1 MRDVL
6 LVLLASASPISELRG
21 GIPLGIALGMEPAAT
36 FFLSV
41 STNILV
47 FFPVRFI
54 LVAFYR
60 TVLTRLPLFDRYLTS
75 VRARG
80 HPMVEKYGLLGL
92 VLFVAV
98 PLPVT
103 GAYTGTI
110 LSWLL
115 DMEWRRSFVGV
126 AGGVV
131 IAGVIVLCVTL
142 GIVAGLSLAL
152 PWAT

>member
-1 MRDVL
+1 MSDVL
-6 LVLLASASPISELRG
+6 LVLLASASPLSELRG
-21 GIPLGIALGMEPAAT
+21 GIPLGIALGIDPAVT
-36 FFLSV
+36 FLLSV

-47 FFPVRFI
+47 FFPVRLF

-60 TVLTRLPLFDRYLTS
+60 TVLTRLPLFDRYLNS

-92 VLFVAV
+92 ALFVAV

-103 GAYTGTI
+103 GAYTGTV

-115 DMEWRRSFVGV
+115 NMDWKRSFLGV
-126 AGGVV
+126 AIGVV

-142 GIVAGLSLAL
+142 GIVAGVRLAL
-152 PWAT
+152 P

>member
-1 MRDVL
+1 MRDIL

-21 GIPLGIALGMEPAAT
+21 GIPLGIALGIEPATT

-41 STNILV
+41 ATNILV

-60 TVLTRLPLFDRYLTS
+60 KVLMRLPLFDRYLER
-75 VRARG
+75 VRSRRR
-80 HPMVEKYGLLGL
+80 PPVEKYGLLGL
-92 VLFVAV
+92 ALFVAV
-98 PLPVT
+98 PLPMT

-115 DMEWRRSFVGV
+115 DMDWKRSFLGV
-126 AGGVV
+126 AIGVV

-142 GIVAGLSLAL
+142 GIVAGVRLAL
-152 PWAT
+152 P

>member
-21 GIPLGIALGMEPAAT
+21 GIPLGIALGLDPAPT
-36 FFLSV
+36 FLLAV
-41 STNILV
+41 IMNILV
-47 FFPVRFI
+47 FFPVRLI

-60 TVLTRLPLFDRYLTS
+60 TVLTRLPLFDRYLAS
-75 VRARG
+75 VRVRG
-80 HPMVEKYGLLGL
+80 HSIVEKYGLFGL
-92 VLFVAV
+92 ALFVAV

-115 DMEWRRSFVGV
+115 DMEWRKSFLGV
-126 AGGVV
+126 AIGVV

-142 GIVAGLSLAL
+142 GIVGACV
-152 PWAT
+152 

>member
-1 MRDVL
+1 MRDIL

-21 GIPLGIALGMEPAAT
+21 GIPLGIALGIEPAAT

-41 STNILV
+41 ATNILV

-60 TVLTRLPLFDRYLTS
+60 KVLTRLPLFDRYLER
-75 VRARG
+75 VRSRG
-80 HPMVEKYGLLGL
+80 RPPVEKYGLLGL
-92 VLFVAV
+92 ALFVAV
-98 PLPVT
+98 PLPMT

-115 DMEWRRSFVGV
+115 DMDWKRSFLGV
-126 AGGVV
+126 AIGVV

-142 GIVAGLSLAL
+142 GIVAGVRLGL
-152 PWAT
+152 P

>member
-1 MRDVL
+1 MSDVL

-21 GIPLGIALGMEPAAT
+21 GIPLGIALGIDPAVT
-36 FFLSV
+36 FLLSV

-47 FFPVRFI
+47 FFPVRLF

-60 TVLTRLPLFDRYLTS
+60 TVLTRLPLFDRYLNS

-80 HPMVEKYGLLGL
+80 HPMVAKYGLLGL
-92 VLFVAV
+92 ALFVAV

-103 GAYTGTI
+103 GAYTGTV

-115 DMEWRRSFVGV
+115 NMDWKRSFLGV
-126 AGGVV
+126 AIGVV

-142 GIVAGLSLAL
+142 GIVAGVRLAL
-152 PWAT
+152 P

>member
-21 GIPLGIALGMEPAAT
+21 GIPLGVALGLDIAPT
-36 FFLSV
+36 FLLAV
-41 STNILV
+41 VTNILV
-47 FFPVRFI
+47 FFPVRLI

-60 TVLTRLPLFDRYLTS
+60 TVLTRLPLFDRYLER
-75 VRARG
+75 VRSRG
-80 HPMVEKYGLLGL
+80 RPIVAKYGLLGL
-92 VLFVAV
+92 ALFVAV

-115 DMEWRRSFVGV
+115 NMEWRRSFLGV
-126 AGGVV
+126 AIGVV
-131 IAGVIVLCVTL
+131 IAGVIVTCVTL
-142 GIVAGLSLAL
+142 GIIAGVSLAGS
-152 PWAT
+152 

>member
-1 MRDVL
+1 MSDVL

-21 GIPLGIALGMEPAAT
+21 GIPLGIALGIDPAAT

-41 STNILV
+41 STNMLV

-54 LVAFYR
+54 LAAFYR
-60 TVLTRLPLFDRYLTS
+60 TVLTRLPLFDRYLIS

-80 HPMVEKYGLLGL
+80 YPIVKKYGLLGL
-92 VLFVAV
+92 ALFVAV

-115 DMEWRRSFVGV
+115 DMEWRRSFFAV
-126 AGGVV
+126 AIGVV
-131 IAGVIVLCVTL
+131 IAGVIVLSVTL
-142 GIVAGLSLAL
+142 GIVAGVRLAGS
-152 PWAT
+152 

>member
-1 MRDVL
+1 MHEVL

-21 GIPLGIALGMEPAAT
+21 GIPLGIALGLDVVPT
-36 FFLSV
+36 FLLAV
-41 STNILV
+41 VTNILV
-47 FFPVRFI
+47 CFPVRFI
-54 LVAFYR
+54 LAAFYK
-60 TVLTRLPLFDRYLTS
+60 TVLTRLPLFDRYLAS

-80 HPMVEKYGLLGL
+80 HPKVERYGLLGL

-115 DMEWRRSFVGV
+115 NMEWKRSFLGV
-126 AGGVV
+126 AIGVV
-131 IAGVIVLCVTL
+131 IAGVIVTCVTL
-142 GIVAGLSLAL
+142 GIIAGVSLVGS
-152 PWAT
+152 